1 MQEVSAIS
9 EKRPIEW
16 WSFDAV
22 SDDGEAFLS
31 IRFFNRHLFSRSER
45 DLVPT
50 VSFVYFA
57 AGRQVCR
64 AVIEYPE
71 DAMIIDGPEL
81 EVAGNRFGKQSADYG
96 NGFDA
101 EVSLPIRQGGSVDA
115 RLEWL
120 SLEDDR
126 SNPLLL
132 REAGCGEWKIE
143 SPRSDVSG
151 RITVTDRRGRED
163 VHQFRGTG
171 SHSHYQCAS
180 ADDAGFGVRLSGSAH
195 FADSTIFFCR
205 EAKLLTDD
213 SRASLSLILDDEVI
227 EAKAVSAEHYWT
239 RTRYGI
245 KYPRRFLLSADDLKL
260 RVKLMPPYESEL
272 CFTRFPAEITLTTAD
287 EKPRKAIGCVEVLE
301 PRRMRSNLV
310 RWFSGLGVGR
320 DENAPYL

>member
-1 MQEVSAIS
+1 MQEVSHFA

-31 IRFFNRHLFSRSER
+31 IRFFNRHLFSSSER
-45 DLVPT
+45 DLLPT
-50 VSFVYFA
+50 VSFVYFSG
-57 AGRQVCR
+57 GRQVCR
-64 AVIEYPE
+64 AVMEYHE
-71 DAMIIDGPEL
+71 DAMTIAGPEL
-81 EVAGNRFGKQSADYG
+81 EIGESRFGKKSSDYG
-96 NGFDA
+96 NGFTA
-101 EVSLPIRQGGSVDA
+101 EVSLPMRQGKSVDA
-115 RLEWL
+115 QLEWI
-120 SLEDDR
+120 SLADDR
-126 SNPLLL
+126 SKPPLL
-132 REAGCGEWKIE
+132 REAGCGDWKIE

-151 RITVTDRRGRED
+151 RITVTDRRGRGD

-180 ADDAGFGVRLSGSAH
+180 ADDAGFGVRLSGSGH
-195 FADSTIFFCR
+195 FVDSTIFFCR
-205 EAKLLTDD
+205 EANLLSDD
-213 SRASLSLILDDEVI
+213 SRASLSLILDGEVV
-227 EAKAVSAEHYWT
+227 ENKAVSAEHYWT

-245 KYPRRFLLSADDLKL
+245 KYPRRFLLNADDLKL

-272 CFTRFPAEITLTTAD
+272 CFTRFPAEITLTKGD

-320 DENAPYL
+320 DENAPHL

>member
-1 MQEVSAIS
+1 MQEVSPIA

-31 IRFFNRHLFSRSER
+31 IRFFNRHLFSNSEQ

-64 AVIEYPE
+64 AVIEYHE
-71 DAMIIDGPEL
+71 EAMIIDGPEL
-81 EVAGNRFGKQSADYG
+81 EVAGNRFGKKSADYG
-96 NGFDA
+96 NGFTI
-101 EVSLPIRQGGSVDA
+101 EVSLPMRQGGSVDA

-120 SLEDDR
+120 SLADDR
-126 SNPLLL
+126 SNPLHL
-132 REAGCGEWKIE
+132 REAGCGEWQIE

-195 FADSTIFFCR
+195 FVDSTIFFCR

-272 CFTRFPAEITLTTAD
+272 CFTRFPAEMTLTKAD

-310 RWFSGLGVGR
+310 RLFSGLGVGR